1 MNERNSVISVCL
13 SPSLGFVVRLHYLV
27 DNLSTYWLLLY
38 ISLLNHKSW
47 VRLIWLFKQRFS
59 SFLKIL
65 MSEKV
70 CENMCNTV

>member
-13 SPSLGFVVRLHYLV
+13 SLSLGFVVRLHYLV

-38 ISLLNHKSW
+38 ISLLKHKSC
-47 VRLIWLFKQRFS
+47 VRLICVFKQQFS

-65 MSEKV
+65 MSEKM
-70 CENMCNTV
+70 CENMCNAV